1 MAKLSQVKIEPVAM
15 DELNLFW
22 TNNINDNGS
31 EISTLDHHSQK
42 LECFWCVG
50 SNVIV
55 DFGHNQSSRA
65 KKKQQ
70 GQRIEI
76 LAWQHL
82 LWIQRQSTRSCQTRS
97 NDIEEVDC
105 RSRDLSLLQIPNG
118 EELFQVL
125 TGPPPQSRSSR
136 YLRLPL
142 SDGTFKVEYSF
153 MGGCR

>member
-22 TNNINDNGS
+22 TNNIMTM
-31 EISTLDHHSQK
+31 EARLAHLTIIA
-42 LECFWCVG
+42 
-50 SNVIV
+50 SNWNA
-55 DFGHNQSSRA
+55 FGASVAMSSLTSGTIKA
-65 KKKQQ
+65 AELKKQQ

-76 LAWQHL
+76 QAWQHL

-125 TGPPPQSRSSR
+125 TGPPPQSWFISILASS
-136 YLRLPL
+136 
-142 SDGTFKVEYSF
+142 SE
-153 MGGCR
+153 